1 MTVVVVDY
9 GVGNLGSILNMLKKL
24 GAEAKVSRAAV
35 DIETAERLILPGIGA
50 FDSAIGKL
58 TESGL
63 IPVLKQRVL
72 IQKKPLL
79 GICLGMQLL
88 ANGSEEGAL
97 PGLGWIDADIKR
109 FRPEQMTDAQKI
121 PHMGWNKA
129 APTPNA
135 PLFRGM
141 ESDARFYFAHSFHV
155 SCAPSATLC
164 ATHYGYDFAS
174 GIVSGNIM
182 GVQFHPEKSH
192 RFGLKLLENYL
203 SI

>member
-24 GAEAKVSRAAV
+24 GAAAKASRVAA

-50 FDSAIGKL
+50 FDSAMGKL
-58 TESGL
+58 KESGL
-63 IPVLKQRVL
+63 IPVLEQRVL
-72 IQKKPLL
+72 FQKTPLL

-109 FRPEQMTDAQKI
+109 FRPEQMADAQKI

-129 APTPNA
+129 APAASA

-155 SCAPSATLC
+155 SCAPTATLC
-164 ATHYGYDFAS
+164 ETHYGYDFAS
-174 GIVSGNIM
+174 GIVSGNVM

-192 RFGLKLLENYL
+192 RFGLKLLENYM